1 MNRIVISVIVI
12 PLIFVGAIFLFGI
25 RAGEKIDTT
34 FTARMEYSPEYLFD
48 FISDVAQYSTRKKDV
63 ESLEVLERTGQRI
76 SMWRENYSNGSWREY
91 KLVQQI
97 YPSFFEIEI
106 VNSSSGHLANISYTL
121 KETSGFT
128 EIILNEKGTMSNTF
142 YRGWRR
148 LMGDDSFLESEIKWL
163 RVAIQD
169 ELIRRP

>member
-1 MNRIVISVIVI
+1 MNRTVISVIII
-12 PLIFVGAIFLFGI
+12 PLLFIGAIFLFGI

-48 FISDVAQYSTRKKDV
+48 FVTDVAQYTTRKKDI
-63 ESLEVLERTGQRI
+63 EELEVLEYTGQRI
-76 SMWRENYSNGSWREY
+76 STWRENYSGGSWREY
-91 KLVQQI
+91 QLVQQA
-97 YPSFFEIEI
+97 YPNFFEIEI
-106 VNSSSGHLANISYTL
+106 INSSSGHLAKISYTF
-121 KETSGFT
+121 KETGGFT
-128 EIILNEKGTMSNTF
+128 EITLTEKGTMPNTF

-148 LMGDDSFLESEIKWL
+148 LMSDDSFLESEIKWL